1 MFLWLLVSVKIDKNA
16 LFLVGSFLGWGA
28 LLSFFFAEPEW
39 GEPYIYLIFIGRGC
53 TASVSFVFTMS
64 ILPDVI
70 ELYYQKYNDRQEA
83 TFYGMTTFVEKLGI
97 AVAFAASSMILGL
110 NNYQN
115 PETQFETHTV
125 QPESAITALRYLV
138 SICPIIMSGIAM
150 FFSVLFYWFVSRS
163 PTYKLLSRDDDG
175 MSDFSDAE
183 VLLRPKF

>member
-1 MFLWLLVSVKIDKNA
+1 MRARLKLTKDEKYSYLMSA
-16 LFLVGSFLGWGA
+16 PGLLFLTAIVLYPLIYA
-28 LLSFFFAEPEW
+28 LNLSVRKVTISTFTNP
-39 GEPYIYLIFIGRGC
+39 P
-53 TASVSFVFTMS
+53 FV
-64 ILPDVI
+64 
-70 ELYYQKYNDRQEA
+70 
-83 TFYGMTTFVEKLGI
+83 
-97 AVAFAASSMILGL
+97 GL

-125 QPESAITALRYLV
+125 QPESAITALQYLV